1 MTLYESDSKELESF
15 TFSSKIYISTSL
27 SSANG
32 LVYYLL
38 ISYKT
43 FNLDL
48 NMLFM
53 SFLGVLKLFLLASLV
68 TDCSISGFISWSSLY

>member
-1 MTLYESDSKELESF
+1 MLYESDSKELESF
-15 TFSSKIYISTSL
+15 TFSSQIYISTSL
-27 SSANG
+27 SSAKG
-32 LVYYLL
+32 FVYFLM

-48 NMLFM
+48 KILFI

-68 TDCSISGFISWSSLY
+68 TDGSTSTLIS